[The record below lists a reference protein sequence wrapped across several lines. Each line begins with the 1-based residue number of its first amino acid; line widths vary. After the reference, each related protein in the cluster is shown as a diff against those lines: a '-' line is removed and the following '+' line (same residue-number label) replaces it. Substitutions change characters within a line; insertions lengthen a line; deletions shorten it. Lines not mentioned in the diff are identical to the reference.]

1 MKRPCR
7 SAILGLALILVC
19 CGCSSLQNYTL
30 RSAPARASAASG
42 DYQTALS
49 VFPDSDARGAN
60 EILIRLERAMIL
72 QDMGRFEESSREFEM
87 ASDRI
92 TEHEEKAVIS
102 ASQTF
107 AQAGTLLINE
117 QVMTYEGEDFETI
130 MLHTLNILNY
140 LMLGDLEGARVEVRR
155 AYSRQKALREKHEK
169 ELAQASQQSDSA
181 GWEQS
186 LESGDSQGY
195 ARLKERAAT
204 VRSVYQNAFASYLSA
219 LVYELHGE
227 LDEAYIDVK
236 DAHRAN
242 PEALGIRADL
252 VRLSRV
258 LGYRD
263 DAQRWEGMFG
273 RQALPPRD
281 AVDVFVVFSHGQAP
295 VREPVTLPIPIRGG
309 MVFASLPVY
318 RFIPSG
324 VSGAVVSAGDERMET
339 STVCDVDAMAARNLL
354 DRFPLLFA
362 KQVARSYLK
371 ARSVSAMERHHGAA
385 GALLGVLFS
394 AVTEQ
399 ADLRTWSMLPK
410 QVQTARLFVPPH
422 TPAVTLHAAPGG
434 PQATV
439 PIPAGARHLLVY
451 CRSTDAGL
459 SIRTKWY

>member
-1 MKRPCR
+1 
-7 SAILGLALILVC
+7 
-19 CGCSSLQNYTL
+19 
-30 RSAPARASAASG
+30 
-42 DYQTALS
+42 
-49 VFPDSDARGAN
+49 
-60 EILIRLERAMIL
+60 
-72 QDMGRFEESSREFEM
+72 
-87 ASDRI
+87 
-92 TEHEEKAVIS
+92 
-102 ASQTF
+102 
-107 AQAGTLLINE
+107 
-117 QVMTYEGEDFETI
+117 
-130 MLHTLNILNY
+130 
-140 LMLGDLEGARVEVRR
+140 
-155 AYSRQKALREKHEK
+155 
-169 ELAQASQQSDSA
+169 
-181 GWEQS
+181 
-186 LESGDSQGY
+186 
-195 ARLKERAAT
+195 
-204 VRSVYQNAFASYLSA
+204 
-219 LVYELHGE
+219 
-227 LDEAYIDVK
+227 
-236 DAHRAN
+236 
-242 PEALGIRADL
+242 
-252 VRLSRV
+252 
-258 LGYRD
+258 
-263 DAQRWEGMFG
+263 MFG

-439 PIPAGARHLLVY
+439 PIPPARAPPRQLQVQ
-451 CRSTDAGL
+451 DAGL
-459 SIRTKWY
+459 ASHEMVLNGTGGYLKSTTSFSRSAVACAACAAPPPMSCTSRRAGRCRLHEDRDQRP